1 MRFTGQVRIPEIDHP
16 GIPATILI
24 EENQIEILLDGE
36 GLGRWSLYDVHA
48 RRLVSAAFQLELD
61 GEEVTFV
68 ADEPIDFA
76 YRGVDHMAESW
87 ARIKAMRSI
96 PRSMAVKKSRVGTK
110 PSRIAELR
118 QVMEINL
125 EAEAKVRRQ
134 RTTNVTPSVFEP
146 TAPRPRTEPA
156 GSTAFPMPPSSVE
169 DVSDLL
175 AEERARLED
184 ERRRLEEERER
195 LEHLRRE
202 AEERD
207 ARRIEAFRLEM
218 ARLEAE
224 RAEHERIE
232 LERSRRFQDELDRLR
247 GERAQLQ
254 EMDEQMA
261 ARAGEDAAREESIRA
276 ELARLEAARQEMEKA
291 EAERVAAAQK
301 ELEDVEVRR
310 QELERLEEVRVEMEE
325 RERQLAEAA
334 AAEAAAA
341 EAAEAAVLEAAEA
354 AARVD
359 DPDDGPHGVL
369 VDLDVLQDGKEPA
382 LAAAAARDKAGLM
395 GAVRSAF
402 TRGSRNHEHQLV
414 PAPGGLGISRSIC
427 RECGYV
433 SISATD

>member
-1 MRFTGQVRIPEIDHP
+1 MRFTGQVRIPEVDHP

-24 EENQIEILLDGE
+24 EENQVEILLDGE

-61 GEEVTFV
+61 GEEITFV

-76 YRGVDHMAESW
+76 YRGVDHMAEAW
-87 ARIKAMRSI
+87 ARIKAMRAI

-118 QVMEINL
+118 HVMEVNL
-125 EAEAKVRRQ
+125 EAEAHARRQ
-134 RTTNVTPSVFEP
+134 RTTMATPSVFEP
-146 TAPRPRTEPA
+146 TVSEPPAYERPAPSAVAPA
-156 GSTAFPMPPSSVE
+156 A

-184 ERRRLEEERER
+184 ERRRLGEERER
-195 LEHLRRE
+195 LEQLRRE

-232 LERSRRFQDELDRLR
+232 LDRSRRYEEELDRVR
-247 GERAQLQ
+247 SERAQLQ
-254 EMDEQMA
+254 EMDQQMA
-261 ARAGEDAAREESIRA
+261 ARAGEDAAREETIRT
-276 ELARLEAARQEMEKA
+276 ELARLEAARQEMEQA

-301 ELEDVEVRR
+301 ELEEVETRR
-310 QELERLEEVRVEMEE
+310 LELERLEEVRVEMEE

-334 AAEAAAA
+334 A
-341 EAAEAAVLEAAEA
+341 VEAAEA
-354 AARVD
+354 AAATAAVEAAEPAEPEPEPAE
-359 DPDDGPHGVL
+359 PDEGSRGVL
-369 VDLDVLQDGKEPA
+369 VDLDVLQEDKEPA
-382 LAAAAARDKAGLM
+382 MAAAISREKAGLM

-402 TRGSRNHEHQLV
+402 TRGSRNHEHVLV